1 MDLAQVGF
9 RRIPEFGPKPKL
21 SRYIIRG
28 RIYASPHQGCCVFQL
43 QHRKYA
49 DLASD
54 AETLP
59 LRDKLFKY
67 FAFNAKTMAVSSQA
81 KPCLFEPSATLPF
94 RLRYTEP
101 MPTETMRVR
110 TKLAVY
116 FDFNTETMQF
126 SSQVVST
133 SFWVARARAYTLE
146 VIHTHLYQ
154 IFASI
159 VKLREVEDIERTV
172 HNSSLQTH
180 NSTQFAPSGFR
191 LQFTTDIETKT
202 QFIQIDYVRAFNEYA
217 TAFCFDF
224 GIFPPPSRPLPPRTR
239 NRAHPLL
246 PPNRHFPLYSRCGP
260 SRARIAPLIWRQV
273 SVFFQFGVKNEKELA
288 LICLLARFESWRA
301 ETPLSALLALT
312 VPKKAATA
320 KASRRIR
327 RRSTV

>member
-94 RLRYTEP
+94 RLRVYRTYAE
-101 MPTETMRVR
+101 TETMRVR

-154 IFASI
+154 
-159 VKLREVEDIERTV
+159 LG
-172 HNSSLQTH
+172 SSVNESL
-180 NSTQFAPSGFR
+180 PS
-191 LQFTTDIETKT
+191 
-202 QFIQIDYVRAFNEYA
+202 
-217 TAFCFDF
+217 
-224 GIFPPPSRPLPPRTR
+224 
-239 NRAHPLL
+239 
-246 PPNRHFPLYSRCGP
+246 
-260 SRARIAPLIWRQV
+260 
-273 SVFFQFGVKNEKELA
+273 
-288 LICLLARFESWRA
+288 
-301 ETPLSALLALT
+301 
-312 VPKKAATA
+312 
-320 KASRRIR
+320 
-327 RRSTV
+327 